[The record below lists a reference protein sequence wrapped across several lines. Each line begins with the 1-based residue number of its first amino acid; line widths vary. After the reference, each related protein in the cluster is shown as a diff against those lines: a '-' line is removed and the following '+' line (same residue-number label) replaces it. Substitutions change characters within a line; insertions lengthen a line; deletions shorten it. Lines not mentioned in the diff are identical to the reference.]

1 MTENI
6 TDTVD
11 TTTPNNSSSDDNKKV
26 EKKRSR
32 IFRRNPINDYRKER
46 MIGEGTFAN
55 VYEGVQI
62 STGRKV
68 AIKKIKMRKSNDG
81 FDLTAI
87 REIKFLQELKHP
99 NIIEL
104 IEVFSK
110 KTNLNLVLEYLD
122 SDLEM
127 IIKAKDVVF
136 SVADIKSWMIMTL
149 RGLYHCHRS
158 FVLHRDLKP
167 NNLLISS
174 TGQLKLADF
183 GLSRDYGESDPNVL
197 MTSQVVTR
205 WYRAPEL
212 LFGAKKY
219 GYSVDMWSV
228 GCIFAELMLR
238 TPYLPGDSDLNQ
250 LDIIFRALGTPTE
263 EIWPGMK
270 SLPYLKSLPPEY
282 EFPIYMKTP
291 WRNLFTAAGDDAL
304 DLLEKMLTYNPSK
317 RISAKEALLHPY
329 FRNKPRPTDPS
340 DLPRCTKEDLNS
352 KKRKHE
358 EGEEK
363 LSKRLFV

>member
-1 MTENI
+1 MTEVIPNPNDTNHS
-6 TDTVD
+6 TDD
-11 TTTPNNSSSDDNKKV
+11 LNNDKKIEI
-26 EKKRSR
+26 EKKNKRK
-32 IFRRNPINDYRKER
+32 FDKNPINNYRKEKK
-46 MIGEGTFAN
+46 IGEGTFAV
-55 VYEGVQI
+55 VYEGVQL

-68 AIKKIKMRKSNDG
+68 AIKKIKLGDFKDG
-81 FDLTAI
+81 FDMTAI

-104 IEVFSK
+104 IDVFSN

-136 SVADIKSWMIMTL
+136 SVADIKSWMLMTL

-174 TGQLKLADF
+174 TGNLKIGDF
-183 GLSRDYGESDPNVL
+183 GLSRDYGEPSET

-212 LFGAKKY
+212 LFGAKEY

-238 TPYLPGDSDLNQ
+238 TPYLPGESDMEQLN
-250 LDIIFRALGTPTE
+250 IIFQALGTPTE
-263 EIWPGMK
+263 ETWPGMK
-270 SLPYLKSLPPEY
+270 SLPVPSTY
-282 EFPIYMKTP
+282 EFPVYPKTP
-291 WRNLFTAAGDDAL
+291 WRNLFTAAGNDAL
-304 DLLEKMLTYNPSK
+304 DLLEKMLTYNPVK
-317 RISAKEALLHPY
+317 RISAQDALLHPY
-329 FRNKPRPTDPS
+329 FRNKPRPTNPS
-340 DLPRCTKEDLNS
+340 KLPHCTKEDLNNS
-352 KKRKHE
+352 KKRKHL

-363 LSKRLFV
+363 ISKRLFV

>member
-1 MTENI
+1 MI
-6 TDTVD
+6 T
-11 TTTPNNSSSDDNKKV
+11 NL
-26 EKKRSR
+26 
-32 IFRRNPINDYRKER
+32 Y
-46 MIGEGTFAN
+46 TFK
-55 VYEGVQI
+55 GVQL

-68 AIKKIKMRKSNDG
+68 AIKKIKLGSFKDG
-81 FDLTAI
+81 FDMTAI

-104 IEVFSK
+104 IDVFSN
-110 KTNLNLVLEYLD
+110 KTNLNLVLEFLD
-122 SDLEM
+122 SDLEK
-127 IIKAKDVVF
+127 IIKEYDGVF
-136 SVADIKSWMIMTL
+136 SVADIKSWMLMTL

-174 TGQLKLADF
+174 NGQLKIGDF
-183 GLSRDYGESDPNVL
+183 GLSRDYGDPSEV

-212 LFGAKKY
+212 LFGAKQY
-219 GYSVDMWSV
+219 GYGVDMWSV

-238 TPYLPGDSDLNQ
+238 TPYLPGESDMEQ

-263 EIWPGMK
+263 ETWPGVK
-270 SLPYLKSLPPEY
+270 SLPVPSSF
-282 EFPIYMKTP
+282 EFPIYPKTP
-291 WRNLFTAAGDDAL
+291 WGKLFTAAGNDAL

-317 RISAKEALLHPY
+317 RISAQDALLHPY
-329 FRNKPRPTDPS
+329 FRNKPRPTPPS
-340 DLPRCTKEDLNS
+340 KLPHCAKVDANS
-352 KKRKHE
+352 NKRKHL

-363 LSKRLFV
+363 ISKRLFV